1 METAT
6 DNRCSYVLVK
16 ISSVD
21 NEDLSGLR
29 KFFNDVTS
37 HMRSLADL
45 GVESRTYRSLLCST
59 ILAKLANELR
69 LIISRN
75 INNWNFTKILYLI
88 NVKLKARQAC
98 IVPSH
103 TAAECKN
110 DFGFSSPSHTP
121 YTGSSLVSGSA
132 AVHRE
137 NRKFK
142 KGGSKGNSL

>member
-45 GVESRTYRSLLCST
+45 GVESRTYR
-59 ILAKLANELR
+59 
-69 LIISRN
+69 
-75 INNWNFTKILYLI
+75 
-88 NVKLKARQAC
+88 
-98 IVPSH
+98 
-103 TAAECKN
+103 
-110 DFGFSSPSHTP
+110 
-121 YTGSSLVSGSA
+121 
-132 AVHRE
+132 
-137 NRKFK
+137 
-142 KGGSKGNSL
+142 